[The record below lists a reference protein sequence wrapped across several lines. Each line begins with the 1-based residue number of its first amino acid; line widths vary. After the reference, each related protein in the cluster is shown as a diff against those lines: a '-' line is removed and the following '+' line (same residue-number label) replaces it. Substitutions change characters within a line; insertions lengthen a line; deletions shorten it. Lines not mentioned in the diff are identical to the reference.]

1 LNAATGLRLPATL
14 VFDYPTP
21 TVLAEFVRDEVT
33 GRGQQPTGMANPT
46 STSTV
51 TASANEPIAIVG
63 MACRYPGGVTTP
75 DQLWDLVASGGDG
88 ISNFPTDRGW
98 DLEALFDVDSG
109 KAGTSYA
116 REGGFLHDAADFDP
130 AFFGISP
137 REALAM
143 DPQQRLLL
151 ETSWEAIERAGIDPG
166 SLRGSKTG
174 VFAGVMYHDYATR
187 LMASGEDLRSL
198 EGYIGNGTSGSVL
211 SGRVSYVFGFEGP
224 AVTVDT
230 ACSSSLVATHLA
242 VQALRS
248 GETSLAL
255 AGGVTVMAHPSLFSE
270 FSRQNGLAANG
281 RCKSFADAADGA
293 GFSEGVGMV
302 LLERLSDARRNG
314 HQVLAVVRGSAVNQD
329 GASNGLTAPNGPSQ
343 QRVIRQALANAGLSA
358 TDVDVVEA
366 HGTGTSLGDPIE
378 AQALLATY
386 GQERDAERPLWLG
399 SVKSN
404 IGHTQA
410 AAGVAGII
418 KMVQAMRHAVLP
430 RTLHVD
436 APSTHV
442 DWSVGAVEL
451 LTEDR
456 TWEATGRKRR
466 AAVSSFGI
474 SGTNAH
480 LIVEQAPADAAAEP
494 SHPETAPD
502 AAGFAT
508 WIVSAPSEAGLR
520 AQARRLGSYLA
531 ERPELSP
538 ADVGFS
544 LATTRAGFEHR
555 AVVVGTDRE
564 TLMAGLATV
573 ADGRP
578 GAGVACGQA
587 RATGGRV
594 GYLFSGQGAQ
604 RLGMGRE
611 LYARFPVFAEAFD
624 AVVGE
629 LERALGSSLRRVV
642 WGEDEVEL
650 NRTVHAQAGLFA
662 VEVALFRLLESFG
675 VVPDVLIG
683 HSVGELV
690 AAHVAGVLSLADA
703 CSLVAAR
710 GRLMQAL
717 PEGGAMLAVQAREEE
732 IAGLLSE
739 SVSLAAVNGPESV
752 VVSGDADAVDV
763 VRDWAETN
771 GRKSSRLRVS
781 HAFHSH
787 RMDGMLAEFASV
799 AESLA
804 YEAPRIP
811 VISTLTGAVASGDEV
826 CSAAYWVRQ
835 VREAVRFADAV
846 RAAADSGVSRFVE
859 VGPDG
864 VLTALAAATVAESEA
879 AAVCIATQRA
889 DRDPEHAF
897 VTGLAELHVHG
908 CRVDVAALTA
918 GGRRVELPTY
928 AFQRERYWPRAGA
941 RLSGDVRGLGLGSA
955 GHPLL
960 GAAVALADSDRVLLT
975 GRLSLS
981 SHPWLADHAVLGSVV
996 LPGTAFVEL

>member
-1 LNAATGLRLPATL
+1 LPATSMAWGLWEQASGMTGHLDDEDRGRLNRGGIGVLSSEQGLELFDAALASDRGVVVPVSLDLAVVRAAAASVGVPPVLRDLVRVPVRRAVRGREVEVSEFAARLARLDAAEQLRDVLEMALRHVAQVLGHASASDIEPTRPFKDLGFDSLTAVELRNRLNAATGLRLPATL

-21 TVLAEFVRDEVT
+21 SALAAFVRDEVT
-33 GRGQQPTGMANPT
+33 GRGQQPTGIANPT
-46 STSTV
+46 TTAVS
-51 TASANEPIAIVG
+51 ASANEPIAIVG

-88 ISNFPTDRGW
+88 ISGFPTDRGW

-109 KAGTSYA
+109 KAGTSSA

-386 GQERDAERPLWLG
+386 GQERDTERPLWLG
-399 SVKSN
+399 SIKSN

-451 LTEDR
+451 LTADR
-456 TWEATGRKRR
+456 TWEAAGRKRR

-494 SHPETAPD
+494 SHIETTPD
-502 AAGFAT
+502 ADGLAT

-520 AQARRLGSYLA
+520 AQARSLGSYLA

-555 AVVVGTDRE
+555 AAVVGTDRE
-564 TLMAGLATV
+564 TLTAGLATV

-578 GAGVACGQA
+578 GAGVVCGQA

-594 GYLFSGQGAQ
+594 GFLFSGQGAQ

-611 LYARFPVFAEAFD
+611 LYARFPVFADAFD
-624 AVVGE
+624 GVVEE
-629 LERALGSSLRRVV
+629 LERAL
-642 WGEDEVEL
+642 
-650 NRTVHAQAGLFA
+650 
-662 VEVALFRLLESFG
+662 
-675 VVPDVLIG
+675 
-683 HSVGELV
+683 
-690 AAHVAGVLSLADA
+690 
-703 CSLVAAR
+703 
-710 GRLMQAL
+710 
-717 PEGGAMLAVQAREEE
+717 
-732 IAGLLSE
+732 
-739 SVSLAAVNGPESV
+739 
-752 VVSGDADAVDV
+752 
-763 VRDWAETN
+763 
-771 GRKSSRLRVS
+771 
-781 HAFHSH
+781 
-787 RMDGMLAEFASV
+787 
-799 AESLA
+799 
-804 YEAPRIP
+804 
-811 VISTLTGAVASGDEV
+811 
-826 CSAAYWVRQ
+826 
-835 VREAVRFADAV
+835 
-846 RAAADSGVSRFVE
+846 
-859 VGPDG
+859 
-864 VLTALAAATVAESEA
+864 
-879 AAVCIATQRA
+879 
-889 DRDPEHAF
+889 
-897 VTGLAELHVHG
+897 
-908 CRVDVAALTA
+908 
-918 GGRRVELPTY
+918 
-928 AFQRERYWPRAGA
+928 
-941 RLSGDVRGLGLGSA
+941 
-955 GHPLL
+955 
-960 GAAVALADSDRVLLT
+960 
-975 GRLSLS
+975 
-981 SHPWLADHAVLGSVV
+981 
-996 LPGTAFVEL
+996 